1 MHTLLKHIVI
11 SSTLLALPFMLGAC
25 GSDSGDGPSPEPQQ
39 TGIGFSPTVT
49 SAVSRAGITY
59 NEEDINT
66 LNNSGFGVFCYY
78 SGSNNYASA
87 TAPDARDV
95 VMNNVKVSRPVGSVE
110 NWQYSP
116 KRFWPSTGNKLT
128 FFAYAPYMG
137 DASVNTGAVPDGTY
151 SQGNK
156 MELTSYIDN
165 NNVYYPA
172 VKYTATKNLGD
183 QNDLLW
189 GTDSRGVPNANA
201 DVKDHANGY
210 VYFQMC
216 HALARL
222 QLYITSTE
230 NYSANPVGNPP
241 AGWRYYTSETRLFVK
256 NVTIANQ
263 YGQGTLVLNNTKA
276 FTPRWV
282 NKTGKDGTNGS
293 WLTFDLTG
301 NLKHVIDGT
310 LTDDHL
316 KDYWDYHAGVTKDTT
331 GLLTNNA
338 GVLIIPKLTEDVK
351 GNMPHSSFTVVSQRV
366 TKWTNTQTK
375 EVKIVWGD
383 EITRTATLKDGQ
395 DLLGGHSYRVNL
407 NILAKYLDLTLKV
420 QPWTLEETVLDD
432 TNKPVTITVPA
443 DKKIT
448 WLQTEGYD
456 IDDRDEL
463 ARALNYASFLVSD
476 FPKGLETIPATE
488 NIVIFICAFDPFE
501 NTEYAGQTRMRF
513 KLRSVDDEEKFHTL
527 SGKPY
532 PFDGLT
538 IMIYNGAQDWEKNP
552 PKSELEER
560 IRVYLED
567 MRKTDPKEM
576 TSDIAKTV
584 FFRIG
589 SQKVPWWKV
598 SREKSRNSILP
609 SNWRKIWKKT

>member
-49 SAVSRAGITY
+49 NAVSRAGILY
-59 NEEDINT
+59 DEKDINT
-66 LNNSGFGVFCYY
+66 LNKSGFGVFCYY

-172 VKYTATKNLGD
+172 IKYTATNNLGD

-222 QLYITSTE
+222 QFYITSTE
-230 NYSANPVGNPP
+230 DYSSSAVGSPP
-241 AGWRYYTSETRLFVK
+241 SSWRYSSSETRLLVK
-256 NVTIANQ
+256 RVTIDNQ
-263 YGQGTLVLNNTKA
+263 YGEGTLVLNNTEA

-282 NKTGKDGTNGS
+282 NKTGVGGTYGQWLSFNLTNNLQQAING
-293 WLTFDLTG
+293 T
-301 NLKHVIDGT
+301 V
-310 LTDDHL
+310 TDEHL
-316 KDYWDYHAGVTKDTT
+316 KEDWNSHTGVTVDPKD
-331 GLLTNNA
+331 LLTNNA
-338 GVLIIPKLTEDVK
+338 GVLVIPKMFKDVTDK
-351 GNMPHSSFTVVSQRV
+351 MPHTSITVVSQRV
-366 TKWTNTQTK
+366 TRWTNNQTR
-375 EVKIVWGD
+375 ETSINRGE
-383 EITRTATLKDGQ
+383 EISRTATLKDGQ
-395 DLLGGHSYRVNL
+395 DLLGGHAYRINL
-407 NILAKYLDLTLKV
+407 NILAKYLDLTLQV
-420 QPWTLEETVLDD
+420 QPWTLDETVFTDV
-432 TNKPVTITVPA
+432 NKPVTITVPS
-443 DKKIT
+443 DRKIT
-448 WLQTEGYD
+448 WLQTEDYG
-456 IDDRDEL
+456 IDDRDSL
-463 ARALNYASFLVSD
+463 AKGLVYINSHHASATFQITAPQGATWSASLVPVSGRDNAFVFTDEKGNIISTPSGDVGVGDDHLGRIYVRAANLTTTVENRALLRFYVKTAGKQTAIVRNLV
-476 FPKGLETIPATE
+476 PETGSK
-488 NIVIFICAFDPFE
+488 F
-501 NTEYAGQTRMRF
+501 TEYQ
-513 KLRSVDDEEKFHTL
+513 LV
-527 SGKPY
+527 
-532 PFDGLT
+532 
-538 IMIYNGAQDWEKNP
+538 Q
-552 PKSELEER
+552 R
-560 IRVYLED
+560 IN
-567 MRKTDPKEM
+567 
-576 TSDIAKTV
+576 
-584 FFRIG
+584 
-589 SQKVPWWKV
+589 Q
-598 SREKSRNSILP
+598 
-609 SNWRKIWKKT
+609 